1 MYDTLIDA
9 FTLANLRQDSRLLEI
24 CDQVFS
30 PPPPV
35 EVEVPATAIDEPLQ
49 EVVSDEPVEAEIA
62 PETSVPMTASSSF
75 HFMQASE
82 LDTPSFEVNTEW
94 VEAADIAEDSEPAP
108 EVNGHVEETPPREV
122 CHTAMMYDS

>member
-1 MYDTLIDA
+1 M
-9 FTLANLRQDSRLLEI
+9 
-24 CDQVFS
+24 
-30 PPPPV
+30 
-35 EVEVPATAIDEPLQ
+35 EVPAPTTDEPLE
-49 EVVSDEPVEAEIA
+49 EVISDEPVEAEVT

-108 EVNGHVEETPPREV
+108 EVNGHVEETPAREV
-122 CHTAMMYDS
+122 CHTVMIHDSR